1 VKELTNKFY
10 IVKGELIANIWRI
23 PTDDVKRCVEQ
34 EKNLYIFDP
43 HQAFASTTYSLFEL
57 DRYKEIDSV
66 EFPVCYLE
74 YLPETDFV
82 LPQIFQVLSVKLHH
96 NWMNLGFEY
105 FTSQSFLDFLKEIQ
119 SSEIPDYTNRWNGF
133 VIDPYK
139 LKGAIISEHHFPNKF
154 HIGYALGT
162 FEQEKP
168 ITTKAIE
175 NTLKDSKPFG
185 WNLQNSFI
193 NLLSQG
199 VFLFNKEFVHGIFNA
214 EFFNATIEMLNK
226 VNLRAVLLLGVGVA
240 HWNKNIGCEA
250 ILFEEHPLPVLRA
263 KREYKTDVFLKFEQL
278 TNIQF

>member
-1 VKELTNKFY
+1 MKELTNKFY

-119 SSEIPDYTNRWNGF
+119 RIVKRNNICTC
-133 VIDPYK
+133 IDLVK
-139 LKGAIISEHHFPNKF
+139 NQNESNKYLS
-154 HIGYALGT
+154 HGYAG
-162 FEQEKP
+162 
-168 ITTKAIE
+168 KA
-175 NTLKDSKPFG
+175 TLT
-185 WNLQNSFI
+185 LC
-193 NLLSQG
+193 
-199 VFLFNKEFVHGIFNA
+199 VFLSKESTRTLMA
-214 EFFNATIEMLNK
+214 EPILSLVYSSIESIWD
-226 VNLRAVLLLGVGVA
+226 R
-240 HWNKNIGCEA
+240 
-250 ILFEEHPLPVLRA
+250 
-263 KREYKTDVFLKFEQL
+263 
-278 TNIQF
+278 